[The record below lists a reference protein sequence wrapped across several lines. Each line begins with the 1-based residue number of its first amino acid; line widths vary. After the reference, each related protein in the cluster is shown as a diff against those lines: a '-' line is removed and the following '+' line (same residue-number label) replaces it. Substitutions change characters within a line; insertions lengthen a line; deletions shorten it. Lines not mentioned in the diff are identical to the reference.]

1 MEETVE
7 KMQFAVLIDAD
18 NISSRYA
25 ATIFEEMEKYGF
37 STCRRIYGN
46 WSKGNGWT
54 EETLLE
60 YSTIPVQQ
68 FSYTTG
74 KNATDMAMV
83 IDAMDILYKDKVQ
96 GFCLVTSDSDFT
108 RLAMRLREENKFVL
122 GMGESKTPLALTRA
136 CNKFIYL
143 NLIAEAANGS
153 APFSAEWILVPLG
166 ISYYTFST
174 VGYILDVYWK
184 RYTYEPEFL
193 RFFLYAIYFP
203 HIVQGPISR
212 YNLLGQELKKE
223 LRFDSRRI
231 VFGMELML
239 WGFFKKLVIADRL
252 NIFVSAVYNGEEH
265 AGSIYLVAMLFDA
278 FQIYTDFSGYTDIV
292 RGASQIFGVE
302 LEQNFNHPFFAKT
315 VPEYWR
321 RWHMTL
327 GGWFKDYVYYPCTIS
342 HFMKRINKRTKKT
355 LSERGGRFV
364 TVVIPVFVTWV
375 LTGLWHGTGK
385 TYLAWGI
392 YYSTLITISVAFQP
406 EFEKVTK
413 FLKIRTDT
421 FSWQLFRML
430 RTFCCF
436 MGGRLLTSPGGLRR
450 TLMVI
455 KSILLHLQAWC
466 LTDGTLFT
474 YGLDWPQLVL
484 IAGSVLLL
492 WGVSMLQERAS
503 VRELLEEQ
511 NIVFRWA
518 VIFAAIFSILI
529 FGIYG
534 LGYDAAAFIYA
545 QY

>member
-1 MEETVE
+1 MAITSVHFLIFLCITFCVFYCCPVKYRWVALLVSSIYFYVMAGAVSFLPFIVLTSGVIWICARIIGRLYEEQDE
-7 KMQFAVLIDAD
+7 KLKGSDLGRAEKKAIKEQYKKRAKRVLMLALVCCVGILCVTKFT
-18 NISSRYA
+18 RYA
-25 ATIFEEMEKYGF
+25 V
-37 STCRRIYGN
+37 R
-46 WSKGNGWT
+46 
-54 EETLLE
+54 
-60 YSTIPVQQ
+60 
-68 FSYTTG
+68 
-74 KNATDMAMV
+74 
-83 IDAMDILYKDKVQ
+83 
-96 GFCLVTSDSDFT
+96 
-108 RLAMRLREENKFVL
+108 
-122 GMGESKTPLALTRA
+122 
-136 CNKFIYL
+136 YL

-315 VPEYWR
+315 VPGYWR

-455 KSILLHLQAWC
+455 KNILLHLQAWC

>member
-1 MEETVE
+1 M
-7 KMQFAVLIDAD
+7 
-18 NISSRYA
+18 
-25 ATIFEEMEKYGF
+25 
-37 STCRRIYGN
+37 
-46 WSKGNGWT
+46 
-54 EETLLE
+54 
-60 YSTIPVQQ
+60 
-68 FSYTTG
+68 
-74 KNATDMAMV
+74 
-83 IDAMDILYKDKVQ
+83 
-96 GFCLVTSDSDFT
+96 
-108 RLAMRLREENKFVL
+108 
-122 GMGESKTPLALTRA
+122 
-136 CNKFIYL
+136 
-143 NLIAEAANGS
+143 
-153 APFSAEWILVPLG
+153 
-166 ISYYTFST
+166 
-174 VGYILDVYWK
+174 
-184 RYTYEPEFL
+184 
-193 RFFLYAIYFP
+193 
-203 HIVQGPISR
+203 
-212 YNLLGQELKKE
+212 
-223 LRFDSRRI
+223 
-231 VFGMELML
+231 
-239 WGFFKKLVIADRL
+239 
-252 NIFVSAVYNGEEH
+252 
-265 AGSIYLVAMLFDA
+265 
-278 FQIYTDFSGYTDIV
+278 
-292 RGASQIFGVE
+292 
-302 LEQNFNHPFFAKT
+302 
-315 VPEYWR
+315 
-321 RWHMTL
+321 
-327 GGWFKDYVYYPCTIS
+327 
-342 HFMKRINKRTKKT
+342 
-355 LSERGGRFV
+355 
-364 TVVIPVFVTWV
+364 TWV

-421 FSWQLFRML
+421 FSFRML

-455 KSILLHLQAWC
+455 KNILLHLQAWC